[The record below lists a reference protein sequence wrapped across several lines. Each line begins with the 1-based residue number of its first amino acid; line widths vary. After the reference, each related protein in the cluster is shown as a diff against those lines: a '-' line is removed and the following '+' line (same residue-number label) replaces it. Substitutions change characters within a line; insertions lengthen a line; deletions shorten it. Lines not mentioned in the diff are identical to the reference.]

1 MKNWSALLVVG
12 ALGAASLWAAQ
23 QPASP
28 EAEKAAKKDEMPT
41 IRVDVTRVNF
51 QFSVTDKK
59 GRFVTDLGKDDFEV
73 VDGKRPQN
81 IMEFAA
87 ESNLP
92 LRMGIL
98 IDTSNS
104 VRERF
109 RFEQEAATEFVD
121 SIINPNADK
130 ALVISFDTQTQLA
143 SDLSG
148 NLREI
153 SSAIARLHPGGGTA
167 LYDAIFYAC
176 RDKLGLDR
184 PLYSFR
190 RAIVLLSDGDDNQS
204 IHTRDQALEM
214 AIENQVVVY
223 AISTNVSKGETDG
236 DKVLKYLAE
245 ETGGMA
251 YFPFKV
257 EDMAQN
263 FANIANELRHQY
275 NISYRPEPLVLDGL
289 FHPISV
295 RVKGRKDLT
304 VRVARGYIA
313 SKPEDAEAPD
323 GKNPAPAAK
332 RPIGVRAPKPE
343 SGTRK

>member
-1 MKNWSALLVVG
+1 MKNWSALLVFG
-12 ALGAASLWAAQ
+12 ALGAASFLIAQ

-28 EAEKAAKKDEMPT
+28 GAEKAATDDLPT
-41 IRVDVTRVNF
+41 IHVDVTRVSF
-51 QFSVTDKK
+51 QFAVTDKK

-73 VDGKRPQN
+73 TDTKRPQN
-81 IMEFAA
+81 ILEFAA

-104 VRERF
+104 IRERF

-121 SIINPNADK
+121 SVINPKVDRAM
-130 ALVISFDTQTQLA
+130 VMSFDTNAQFA
-143 SDLSG
+143 SDLVG

-153 SSAIARLHPGGGTA
+153 DSAIARLHPGGGTS
-167 LYDAIFYAC
+167 LYDAIFFAC

-204 IHTRDQALEM
+204 LHTRDQALEM
-214 AIENQVVVY
+214 AIDNHVVIY
-223 AISTNVSKGETDG
+223 AISTNVSKVETDG

-245 ETGGMA
+245 ETGGQV

-257 EDMAQN
+257 EDLSQN
-263 FANIANELRHQY
+263 FANIANELRSQY
-275 NISYRPEPLVLDGL
+275 NISYRPEPLILDGL
-289 FHPISV
+289 FHPV
-295 RVKGRKDLT
+295 TVKVKGRKDLL
-304 VRVARGYIA
+304 VRVAPGYKA
-313 SKPEDAEAPD
+313 PKPEDAEETA
-323 GKNPAPAAK
+323 GKAPAAPAK
-332 RPIGVRAPKPE
+332 RPIGIRAPKPE
-343 SGTRK
+343 SGDRK